1 MKKEEMKKVMNEV
14 VVFTK
19 EQKEE
24 YKSACRQIVSSMKS
38 LETSFIKLALALHN
52 VDSGKLY
59 EIEGYN
65 NVYEFAKER
74 YNISKS
80 TCYNYLGLVD
90 AFGLTADSKPLYT
103 YTQMVALLPAVRAG
117 VDIEAKISPNMSVSE
132 IKKSLKVLVPDRVN
146 PAPKSNSQ
154 RHKKEVLFNFP
165 SMEDFDAFR
174 GMIEGIIREAIE
186 SGKEV
191 RIVAES

>member
-59 EIEGYN
+59 EIEGYKN
-65 NVYEFAKER
+65 IYEFAKER

-132 IKKSLKVLVPDRVN
+132 IKKLRCLCLIGLIRLLSLIPSVARRKCYSISRLWKILMLSVMLLKELSVKPLKM
-146 PAPKSNSQ
+146 AGKS
-154 RHKKEVLFNFP
+154 VF
-165 SMEDFDAFR
+165 
-174 GMIEGIIREAIE
+174 
-186 SGKEV
+186 
-191 RIVAES
+191 

>member
-24 YKSACRQIVSSMKS
+24 YKSSCRQIVNSMKS

-59 EIEGYN
+59 EIEGYK

-146 PAPKSNSQ
+146 PAPKSDSQ
-154 RHKKEVLFNFP
+154 RRKKEVLFNFP

-174 GMIEGIIREAIE
+174 NAIEGAIREAIE
-186 SGKEV
+186 NGREV
-191 RIVAES
+191 CIVAQ